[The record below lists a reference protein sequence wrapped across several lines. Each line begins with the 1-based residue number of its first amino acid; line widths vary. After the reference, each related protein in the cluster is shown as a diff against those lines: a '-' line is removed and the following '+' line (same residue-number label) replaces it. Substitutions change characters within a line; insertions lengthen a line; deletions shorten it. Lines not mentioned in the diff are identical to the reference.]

1 MSSFSL
7 KLLSALA
14 ALAVCCGAHAA
25 EVERTYAA
33 PAARFATTVTVPA
46 MAETVYLSGTLSPPS
61 DALPGGDRSTEAQT
75 EAVLKSIEATL
86 KAQGLSMGDV
96 VSMHVFLVGDPAKG
110 GVMDFAGMNA
120 AYGRFFGSPTQP
132 NRPVRSTVQVSALAL
147 PGSLV
152 EIEVIAARTRPR

>member
-1 MSSFSL
+1 MSSVSL
-7 KLLSALA
+7 KLLSALG
-14 ALAVCCGAHAA
+14 ALAVCGAAHAA

-33 PAARFATTVTVPA
+33 PNARFASTITVPA
-46 MAETVYLSGTLSPPS
+46 SAEMVYLSGTLSPPS

-86 KAQGLSMGDV
+86 KTQGLSFADV
-96 VSMHVFLVGDPAKG
+96 VSMHVFLVGDPTKG

-120 AYGRFFGSPTQP
+120 AYGRAFGTPTQP
-132 NRPVRSTVQVSALAL
+132 NRPVRSTVQVSALAA

-152 EIEVIAARTRPR
+152 EIEVVAARTKH